1 MTMMCDLPHDLLGEK
16 ILAKVP
22 ITSLKAIRSTC
33 KLWNVLSK
41 DFIVGKTTSRQHE
54 FLGFMTI
61 RSKVCSLRF
70 GLRGIHNQDAL
81 VDPSTKQVR
90 LLDQV
95 EITKIFH
102 CDGLVLCVTKENSK
116 LLVWNPYLGQ
126 TKWIET
132 RKQLHKSDM
141 YALGCNNNSKVPNY
155 KILRLH
161 CCYDYYN
168 HGRLSGSEIYNSMS
182 ESWSVLDLIPDCEI
196 DYYQRGVTLKGD
208 TYFFARGTAPHEVG
222 NDAGIIGLGVFMLC
236 FDYTKERFG
245 PHLTL
250 PFTITDNRHEA
261 VVLSCVR
268 EEQLAVLYEKSQS
281 NILDFWVTNKIESNV
296 VSWSKFLKVDLTIKQ
311 PRHPLV
317 HRNHGSFFID
327 EEKKVAVVFD
337 IGLNDSSRHYA
348 TTAFIVGEEGY
359 FTSVNIGKEPTRSGS
374 SHPPL
379 VSSSYLPSLLQIN
392 QPHQRK
398 ETAV

>member
-70 GLRGIHNQDAL
+70 GLPGTHNHDAL

-116 LLVWNPYLGQ
+116 LYPYLGQ

-132 RKQLHKSDM
+132 RKQLHKSNM
-141 YALGCNNNSKVPNY
+141 YALGCNNN
-155 KILRLH
+155 R
-161 CCYDYYN
+161 
-168 HGRLSGSEIYNSMS
+168 
-182 ESWSVLDLIPDCEI
+182 
-196 DYYQRGVTLKGD
+196 
-208 TYFFARGTAPHEVG
+208 TAPHEMG
-222 NDAGIIGLGVFMLC
+222 NYELIGLGVFMLC

-250 PFTITDNRHEA
+250 PFTITDNHHEA

-268 EEQLAVLYEKSQS
+268 EEQLAVLIYW
-281 NILDFWVTNKIESNV
+281 IF
-296 VSWSKFLKVDLTIKQ
+296 
-311 PRHPLV
+311 
-317 HRNHGSFFID
+317 G
-327 EEKKVAVVFD
+327 
-337 IGLNDSSRHYA
+337 
-348 TTAFIVGEEGY
+348 
-359 FTSVNIGKEPTRSGS
+359 
-374 SHPPL
+374 
-379 VSSSYLPSLLQIN
+379 LQIRLSLMRC
-392 QPHQRK
+392 PG
-398 ETAV
+398 ASF

>member
-70 GLRGIHNQDAL
+70 GLPGTHNHDAL

-116 LLVWNPYLGQ
+116 LYPYLGQ

-132 RKQLHKSDM
+132 RKQLHKSNM

-161 CCYDYYN
+161 CCYNHYT
-168 HGRLSGSEIYNSMS
+168 HGRLSGSEIYDSMECS
-182 ESWSVLDLIPDCEI
+182 
-196 DYYQRGVTLKGD
+196 
-208 TYFFARGTAPHEVG
+208 
-222 NDAGIIGLGVFMLC
+222 
-236 FDYTKERFG
+236 
-245 PHLTL
+245 
-250 PFTITDNRHEA
+250 
-261 VVLSCVR
+261 
-268 EEQLAVLYEKSQS
+268 
-281 NILDFWVTNKIESNV
+281 
-296 VSWSKFLKVDLTIKQ
+296 
-311 PRHPLV
+311 
-317 HRNHGSFFID
+317 
-327 EEKKVAVVFD
+327 
-337 IGLNDSSRHYA
+337 
-348 TTAFIVGEEGY
+348 
-359 FTSVNIGKEPTRSGS
+359 
-374 SHPPL
+374 
-379 VSSSYLPSLLQIN
+379 
-392 QPHQRK
+392 
-398 ETAV
+398 

>member
-1 MTMMCDLPHDLLGEK
+1 M
-16 ILAKVP
+16 
-22 ITSLKAIRSTC
+22 
-33 KLWNVLSK
+33 
-41 DFIVGKTTSRQHE
+41 
-54 FLGFMTI
+54 
-61 RSKVCSLRF
+61 
-70 GLRGIHNQDAL
+70 
-81 VDPSTKQVR
+81 
-90 LLDQV
+90 
-95 EITKIFH
+95 
-102 CDGLVLCVTKENSK
+102 
-116 LLVWNPYLGQ
+116 
-126 TKWIET
+126 
-132 RKQLHKSDM
+132 LHKSNM

-161 CCYDYYN
+161 YCYNHYT
-168 HGRLSGSEIYNSMS
+168 HGRLSGSEIYHSMS

-208 TYFFARGTAPHEVG
+208 TYFFARGTAPREMG
-222 NDAGIIGLGVFMLC
+222 NYELIGLGVFMLC

-250 PFTITDNRHEA
+250 PFTITDNHHEA

-281 NILDFWVTNKIESNV
+281 NILDFWVTNKIESNAV
-296 VSWSKFLKVDLTIKQ
+296 PWSKFLKVDLTIKP
-311 PRHPLV
+311 PRHPLG

-337 IGLNDSSRHYA
+337 RGLNDSSRHYA

-359 FTSVNIGKEPTRSGS
+359 FTSVNIGKKPTRSGS
-374 SHPPL
+374 YHPPL
-379 VSSSYLPSLLQIN
+379 VSSSYLSSLLQIN
-392 QPHQRK
+392 QPHKRK

>member
-70 GLRGIHNQDAL
+70 GLQGIHNHDAL

-116 LLVWNPYLGQ
+116 LLVWNPYLRQ

-132 RKQLHKSDM
+132 RK
-141 YALGCNNNSKVPNY
+141 YAPQVKHVC
-155 KILRLH
+155 
-161 CCYDYYN
+161 
-168 HGRLSGSEIYNSMS
+168 
-182 ESWSVLDLIPDCEI
+182 
-196 DYYQRGVTLKGD
+196 
-208 TYFFARGTAPHEVG
+208 
-222 NDAGIIGLGVFMLC
+222 
-236 FDYTKERFG
+236 
-245 PHLTL
+245 
-250 PFTITDNRHEA
+250 
-261 VVLSCVR
+261 
-268 EEQLAVLYEKSQS
+268 
-281 NILDFWVTNKIESNV
+281 
-296 VSWSKFLKVDLTIKQ
+296 
-311 PRHPLV
+311 
-317 HRNHGSFFID
+317 
-327 EEKKVAVVFD
+327 
-337 IGLNDSSRHYA
+337 SRM
-348 TTAFIVGEEGY
+348 
-359 FTSVNIGKEPTRSGS
+359 
-374 SHPPL
+374 
-379 VSSSYLPSLLQIN
+379 Q
-392 QPHQRK
+392 
-398 ETAV
+398 

>member
-141 YALGCNNNSKVPNY
+141 YALGCNNNSKIPNY

-168 HGRLSGSEIYNSMS
+168 HGRLSGSEIYSSMS
-182 ESWSVLDLIPDCEI
+182 ESW
-196 DYYQRGVTLKGD
+196 KG
-208 TYFFARGTAPHEVG
+208 
-222 NDAGIIGLGVFMLC
+222 
-236 FDYTKERFG
+236 FG

-296 VSWSKFLKVDLTIKQ
+296 VKFLKVDLTIKQ

-374 SHPPL
+374 YHPPL